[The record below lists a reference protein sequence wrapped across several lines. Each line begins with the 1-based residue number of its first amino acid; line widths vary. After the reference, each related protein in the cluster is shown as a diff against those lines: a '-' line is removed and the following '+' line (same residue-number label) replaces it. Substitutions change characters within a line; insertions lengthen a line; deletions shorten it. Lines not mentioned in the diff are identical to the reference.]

1 LGDCLIPL
9 WRASFKGNLRTK
21 GETTMFRKIAIYGI
35 VAGLIAGVPLSVIIV
50 VTRHEMGGTLG
61 MIVGYLTMLIAL
73 TAIFIAIK
81 RHRDVDLGGVIKF
94 LPALGLGLG
103 ISVIAGIL
111 YTACWDAT
119 LAITHMDFAG
129 GYAKAMIAD
138 AQARG
143 VTGTALAKV
152 TAEMDQFKTQYAN
165 PLYRWPMTFIEIF
178 PVGVLVS
185 LISAGLLCNRRFLPA
200 RRS

>member
-1 LGDCLIPL
+1 
-9 WRASFKGNLRTK
+9 
-21 GETTMFRKIAIYGI
+21 MFRKIALYGLA
-35 VAGLIAGVPLSVIIV
+35 AGLIAGVPLSAIIV

-61 MIVGYLTMLIAL
+61 MVVGYLTMLIAL
-73 TAIFIAIK
+73 SAIFIATK
-81 RHRDVDLGGVIKF
+81 RHRDVDRGGVIKF
-94 LPALGLGLG
+94 FPALGLGLG

-119 LAITHMDFAG
+119 LALTHMDFAG
-129 GYAKAMIAD
+129 GYARAIVAD

-143 VTGTALAKV
+143 VTGAALAKV
-152 TAEMDQFKTQYAN
+152 TAEAEAFKAQYAN

-185 LISAGLLCNRRFLPA
+185 LISAGLLRNPRFLPA
-200 RRS
+200 RRT